1 MHVILFIKKKK
12 ANLFIYFQF
21 FAPLFQKFEIVFLV
35 LNRSFYSISF
45 FFSYD
50 SSSSTY
56 INIHKKK
63 NPVDNYYLRG
73 NYLSGNY
80 PRREK
85 K

>member
-50 SSSSTY
+50 SRY
-56 INIHKKK
+56 INIHKK
-63 NPVDNYYLRG
+63 NPVDNYHLRG